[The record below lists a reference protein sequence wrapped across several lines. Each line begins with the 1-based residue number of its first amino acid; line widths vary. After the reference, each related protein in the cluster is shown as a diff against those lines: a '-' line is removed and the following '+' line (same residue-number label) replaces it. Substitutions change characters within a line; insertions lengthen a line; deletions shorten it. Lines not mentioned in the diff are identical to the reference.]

1 MLPLIGPLTLP
12 TFFVGFVI
20 LLLFKW
26 FTYKPE
32 PEDEDSVLNEE
43 KVEAKKILENGQG
56 KVKKVDKP
64 KENGVSKARCK
75 LAIISVVSTILF
87 SFNFSRISTVEP
99 ITKGL
104 AFSLSDV
111 ILFFVVVDVIVYPLG
126 H

>member
-32 PEDEDSVLNEE
+32 PEDEDSVPNEE
-43 KVEAKKILENGQG
+43 KVEAKKILENGQV

-75 LAIISVVSTILF
+75 LTIIAIQTAS
-87 SFNFSRISTVEP
+87 
-99 ITKGL
+99 K
-104 AFSLSDV
+104 
-111 ILFFVVVDVIVYPLG
+111 
-126 H
+126 